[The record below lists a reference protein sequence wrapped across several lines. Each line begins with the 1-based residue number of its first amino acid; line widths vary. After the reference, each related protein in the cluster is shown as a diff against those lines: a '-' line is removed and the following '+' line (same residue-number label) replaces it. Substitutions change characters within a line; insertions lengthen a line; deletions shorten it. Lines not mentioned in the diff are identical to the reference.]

1 MSGGFPQDRVARG
14 ARDLLD
20 GHGTG
25 AAMGHALIIA
35 PVGRATG
42 PLVSTGWRTS
52 RVVVAKNGTQ
62 QPMHELPGAAEVVV
76 PDGT

>member
-1 MSGGFPQDRVARG
+1 
-14 ARDLLD
+14 
-20 GHGTG
+20 
-25 AAMGHALIIA
+25 MGHALIIA